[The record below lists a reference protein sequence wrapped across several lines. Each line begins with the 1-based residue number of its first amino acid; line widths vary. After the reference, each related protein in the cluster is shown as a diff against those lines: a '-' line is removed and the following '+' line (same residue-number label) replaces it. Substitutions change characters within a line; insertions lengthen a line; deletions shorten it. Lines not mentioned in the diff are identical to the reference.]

1 MRHPITAAMATCVSA
16 AALIASACTAPGH
29 ADPVLTNAEVVR
41 VVDGDTLDV
50 RSDTNG
56 RLRIRVLGID
66 TPEVVKPNTP
76 VQCGG
81 PQASEYA
88 KTLFPQGQR
97 VQLVA
102 DSSQDAHDRYGRT
115 LAFVLLPSGLNYSID
130 AARTGHARAYTY
142 GHRPSRWASEIA
154 AAEHQAQAD
163 RTGIWGPP
171 CEGSTQMPQGGA

>member
-1 MRHPITAAMATCVSA
+1 MDTRAYRTIPEL
-16 AALIASACTAPGH
+16 AALCGAGRDYRFDTGQFDRRIVREKPMY
-29 ADPVLTNAEVVR
+29 DPYEM
-41 VVDGDTLDV
+41 
-50 RSDTNG
+50 
-56 RLRIRVLGID
+56 
-66 TPEVVKPNTP
+66 VKPNTP

-130 AARTGHARAYTY
+130 ATRTGHARAYTY